1 MFRKTAAPLLVCASL
16 LFNFAPPKAVAQT
29 SARSRQ
35 PAEGVTQATP
45 KPDLKAAFGEGVAS
59 AKLRTPTAAEYMR
72 LDAARQQQ
80 AAKSGLS
87 KNDKILLVVFAVSMT
102 VLIIALVKHGIEPS
116 TSCSEDPSDP
126 FCT

>member
-1 MFRKTAAPLLVCASL
+1 MLRKTAATLSVCAGL
-16 LFNFAPPKAVAQT
+16 LFNFAPPKALAQT
-29 SARSRQ
+29 PTRPQ
-35 PAEGVTQATP
+35 PAVAVTQATP
-45 KPDLKAAFGEGVAS
+45 KPDLKAAFDKEVAS
-59 AKLRTPTAAEYMR
+59 AKLHTPTPAEYRR

-80 AAKSGLS
+80 QTTKSGLS
-87 KNDKILLVVFAVSMT
+87 KNDKIILVVFAVSMT